1 MKKSCIYTHCEVC
14 SMHVI
19 YKEMHCEA
27 FPGGSVVKRLPA
39 SAGDTGGIFP
49 TQQGRSLLSS
59 IYSFISDL
67 EPTTFQAL

>member
-1 MKKSCIYTHCEVC
+1 
-14 SMHVI
+14 MHVI
-19 YKEMHCEA
+19 YKEMHCED

-49 TQQGRSLLSS
+49 TQPGRSLLS